1 MQCYEPKWYGKTQV
15 MNCELRVESLKA
27 KNEIQMSE
35 FKYKSER
42 VEIHELRVQ
51 LYELRV

>member
-1 MQCYEPKWYGKTQV
+1 

-27 KNEIQMSE
+27 QNEIQKCE
-35 FKYKSER
+35 FKYKSEL

-51 LYELRV
+51 LYELRVQIHELRV